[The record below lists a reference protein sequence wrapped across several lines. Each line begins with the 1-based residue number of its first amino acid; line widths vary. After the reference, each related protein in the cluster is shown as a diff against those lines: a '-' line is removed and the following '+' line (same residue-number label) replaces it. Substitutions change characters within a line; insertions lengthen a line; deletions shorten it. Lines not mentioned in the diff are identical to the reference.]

1 MNWLKTLT
9 LGVCAFLLIYT
20 LVKSLA
26 PNKYQQQIKTVL
38 SFVFA
43 LFIGSMVL
51 GFDVSDL
58 DNAFSGISDNYNI
71 SQENRFVI
79 DEIEARLSDYLQ
91 VEIENVG
98 IYPEKVT
105 VKTNI
110 DDNLCISISEARVV
124 LNNSDSL
131 KAEAVRKIVS
141 QKIGDID
148 VIIEFS
154 EE

>member
-1 MNWLKTLT
+1 MNWLKILI
-9 LGVCAFLLIYT
+9 LGVCAFSLIYT

-58 DNAFSGISDNYNI
+58 DNAFRGISDNYNI

-98 IYPEKVT
+98 ICPEKVT

-131 KAEAVRKIVS
+131 KAEAVRKTVS

>member
-9 LGVCAFLLIYT
+9 LGVCAFSLIYT
-20 LVKSLA
+20 LVKSLT

>member
-1 MNWLKTLT
+1 M
-9 LGVCAFLLIYT
+9 
-20 LVKSLA
+20 
-26 PNKYQQQIKTVL
+26 
-38 SFVFA
+38 
-43 LFIGSMVL
+43 
-51 GFDVSDL
+51 
-58 DNAFSGISDNYNI
+58 
-71 SQENRFVI
+71 
-79 DEIEARLSDYLQ
+79 Q